1 MRKTIFYILMIP
13 ASGVLFA
20 PACKRDNIMTYNA
33 TDNIYF
39 DYRQNA
45 TPTNPGFPS
54 DSMDYSFAYSDAS
67 VTETVISIPVSASG
81 APQNRDRQYSLSI
94 DEGGTAKE
102 GVHFELPPLIIRA
115 GRVHDT
121 LFLKLKR
128 TLDLQE
134 KKVHVTLRLQ
144 PGEEFGTALN
154 RRLSFGD
161 TIQMLSFKI
170 SVTDELGE
178 GPQWSTYA
186 SYFGT
191 FSKKKMLL
199 MHEIVGLPLDFW
211 SVSTLGSPER
221 AYATYYAGA
230 MSRYLKDQAENG
242 NTIYEEDGVTP
253 MKMGTD
259 YQ

>member
-1 MRKTIFYILMIP
+1 MRKTIFYTLMIP
-13 ASGVLFA
+13 AFAALVA

-39 DYRQNA
+39 DYK
-45 TPTNPGFPS
+45 PTVSGFPA
-54 DSMDYSFAYSDAS
+54 DSLEYSFAYSDAS
-67 VTETVISIPVSASG
+67 VTEAVIPIPVSVSG
-81 APQNRDRQYSLSI
+81 APQERDRPYDLTVDAGS
-94 DEGGTAKE
+94 AAVE
-102 GVHFELPPLIIRA
+102 GVHYELPPLVMRA

-128 TLDLQE
+128 TADLQQTT
-134 KKVHVTLRLQ
+134 VRMVLRLQ
-144 PGEEFGTALN
+144 PGNEFGTAFD

-161 TIQMLSFKI
+161 TIQMLSFKL

-178 GPQWSTYA
+178 GPNWSA
-186 SYFGT
+186 FSGYFGP
-191 FSKKKMLL
+191 FSKKKVLL
-199 MHEIVGLPLDFW
+199 MHEIVELPLDFW
-211 SVSTLGSPER
+211 SVSSLGSPER

-230 MSRYLKDQAENG
+230 MSRYLKDQAELG